1 MPILSVFLGTS
12 EISFLLF
19 SSRTSFSFFH
29 FPYQSSCLHTRV
41 YAAGELAEIFSFA
54 AKNLG
59 VPLEMCEIIVSSVYD
74 IDPKLFSDIKNVN
87 LVANTFEL
95 FSQATSFSTV
105 FVSGANL
112 FAVNQAIEGFPHFYA
127 DSLTTTQGNNKLA
140 VDAEKQNFF
149 SNQFIYP
156 FVQTNNYTEQFD
168 LDQVVRYMFSQIIYK
183 FDQTKAIYFSGE
195 RFLNI
200 EKMKTLGYLLILD
213 LIKDT
218 GFFDVRIDPSNKLPL
233 VLALKKYK
241 NSDPQFD
248 LVSTSQLYFKNVG
261 MVLNCSGSVECLF
274 KSDAGTSQVIEVQPD
289 SLFVH
294 PLEAGESASIV
305 VKGSNLKST
314 ERRIQG
320 GELGFVIDTREKNQQ
335 EPVLL
340 GSGYQKYRE
349 WQKVLKDSFDRL

>member
-29 FPYQSSCLHTRV
+29 FPYQSSCLRTRV
-41 YAAGELAEIFSFA
+41 YASGELTEIFSFA

-74 IDPKLFSDIKNVN
+74 LDPKLFAGIKNVN
-87 LVANTFEL
+87 LIVNTFEL
-95 FSQATSFSTV
+95 FHLASSFSTV
-105 FVSGANL
+105 FVSGSNL

-127 DSLTTTQGNNKLA
+127 DSLTNTQGNKKLTI
-140 VDAEKQNFF
+140 DAEKQNFF

-168 LDQVVRYMFSQIIYK
+168 LDQVVRYMFSQVNYR
-183 FDQTKAIYFSGE
+183 FDQSRPIYFSGE

-200 EKMKTLGYLLILD
+200 DKMKTLGYLLILD

-233 VLALKKYK
+233 VLALKRYK
-241 NSDPQFD
+241 NSDSQYD

-261 MVLNCSGSVECLF
+261 TVLNCTGNVECLF
-274 KSDAGTSQVIEVQPD
+274 KSDSGTSQVIEVQPD

-294 PLEAGESASIV
+294 PLDAGESANIV
-305 VKGSNLKST
+305 VKGTNLNST
-314 ERRIQG
+314 ERRITG
-320 GELGFVIDTREKNQQ
+320 GELGFVIDTREKRSQ